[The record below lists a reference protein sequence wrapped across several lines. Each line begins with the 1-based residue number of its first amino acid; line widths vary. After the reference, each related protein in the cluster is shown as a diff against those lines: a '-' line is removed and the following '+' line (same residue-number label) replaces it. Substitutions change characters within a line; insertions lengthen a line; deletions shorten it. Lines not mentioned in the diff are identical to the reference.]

1 MHNISYRS
9 NQKISSKNVRVVD
22 PDGVNLGILE
32 LDKALSLAE
41 NYGLDLVEIS
51 PESNPPVCRIISLSK
66 LKYQAQIKIKETKKG
81 STRNEVKEIK
91 IRPVIEDHDYKT
103 KLTWA
108 RKFLKAGNTIRV
120 TILIK
125 GREVTHPEQA
135 NKIYE
140 RFIND
145 ISDMATLK
153 GDKSKFGKDI
163 IFMLEPIK

>member
-9 NQKISSKNVRVVD
+9 NQKISSRNVRVVD

-32 LDKALSLAE
+32 LEKALSLAE

-51 PESNPPVCRIISLSK
+51 PESQPPVCRIISLSK
-66 LKYQAQIKIKETKKG
+66 LKYQAQIKTKESKKG
-81 STRNEVKEIK
+81 STKNEVKEIK
-91 IRPVIEDHDYKT
+91 MRPVIEEHDYKT

-108 RKFLKAGNTIRV
+108 RKFISNGNTIRV

-125 GREVTHPEQA
+125 GREATHPEQA

-140 RFIND
+140 RFLGDVKD
-145 ISDMATLK
+145 IATQK
-153 GDKSKFGKDI
+153 GSISKFGKDI
-163 IFMLEPIK
+163 IFTLEPNK